1 MFAQRLFDR
10 GTIGCWRGLFV
21 AVDAEWEYRQFVLEV
36 ATRLFRTAFMLTND
50 RQLAEDLV
58 QQTLLRAWRYWRHV
72 READDRYSYV
82 RRILLNSHS
91 RMHRRR
97 RVSEVLTAAPHEQ
110 EGHRPLVDERDQ
122 LLRAIDHLS
131 YGQKAVLL
139 LRFYED
145 LTVDQTAELL
155 GCSVGTVKS
164 RTARALQQLRM
175 SPHLDPHEGR

>member
-1 MFAQRLFDR
+1 M
-10 GTIGCWRGLFV
+10 
-21 AVDAEWEYRQFVLEV
+21 DAESEYRQFVLE
-36 ATRLFRTAFMLTND
+36 AANRLFRTAYVLTND

-58 QQTLLRAWRYWRHV
+58 QQTLLKAWRYWRHV
-72 READDRYSYV
+72 READDRYNYV
-82 RRILLNSHS
+82 RRILLTSHS

-97 RVSEVLTAAPHEQ
+97 RVSEVLTASPQEQ

-122 LLRAIDHLS
+122 LLRAIDRLP

-175 SPHLDPHEGR
+175 SPHLDPLEGR

>member
-1 MFAQRLFDR
+1 M
-10 GTIGCWRGLFV
+10 
-21 AVDAEWEYRQFVLEV
+21 DAEPEYRQFVLE
-36 ATRLFRTAFMLTND
+36 AADRLFRTAFLLTGD

-58 QQTLLRAWRYWRHV
+58 QQSLLKAWRYWGRV
-72 READDRYSYV
+72 CEADDRYSYV

-110 EGHRPLVDERDQ
+110 QGDRPLVDEQDQ
-122 LLRAIDHLS
+122 LLRALDRLP
-131 YGQKAVLL
+131 YGQKAVLM

-145 LTVDQTAELL
+145 LTVEQTALLL

-164 RTARALQQLRM
+164 RTARALQRLRM
-175 SPHLDPHEGR
+175 SPHLDLFEGR